1 MTTAIENTPLMA
13 DESAKKGSKLK
24 TFFLT
29 ILPVFITLMLIWDFT
44 ATNSG
49 NNQWEL
55 VVEKD
60 GVQVFQMDVAGSST
74 HKFKGVITYDK
85 YSMSNIIAPMIDPAI
100 ADDCTKWVPNCL
112 GYKLLQDWDPQ
123 LKTNVQLWTL
133 ELFPPFLPREI
144 LLQGSII
151 QDPATKVVTI
161 ENTAVPNKVAPNDCC
176 VRLQQVHNVWTFTP
190 MGEGKIKVEFVQ
202 DLDMGG
208 MFPDFLLNLG
218 GADEMVKMLAHD
230 NPAMLDKEK
239 YKNTRLDFIQEL

>member
-1 MTTAIENTPLMA
+1 MTTATATENLATEQPA
-13 DESAKKGSKLK
+13 VKGSKLK

-29 ILPVFITLMLIWDFT
+29 VLPIFVTLMVIWDHV

-49 NNQWEL
+49 DNQWHL
-55 VVEKD
+55 VLEKD
-60 GVQVFQMDVAGSST
+60 GVEVYQMDVAGSST

-112 GYKLLQDWDPQ
+112 GYKLLKDWDPVM
-123 LKTNVQLWTL
+123 KHNVQLWTM

-176 VRLQQVHNVWTFTP
+176 VRMQQVHNVWTFTP
-190 MGEGKIKVEFVQ
+190 QAGGKVKVEFVQ

-230 NPAMLDKEK
+230 NPAMLDKPQ
-239 YKNTRLDFIQEL
+239 YKSAKLDFIEEL